1 MNNFIINEEE
11 KSRILSM
18 HTKLI
23 KEQQEKTTITEDP
36 NFTILKNAKKVGCLS
51 NGEIFKD
58 KTKNT
63 YFYRKPSSKEP
74 TKEVDF
80 FADMTYKFVDGSK
93 SGKWKCDG
101 LTTLANTDA
110 QVASQ
115 KATVDTDIARELE
128 QYGWKKRADIAVTDT
143 ELSQLYQKH
152 PKYDLYKLKVNTAKT
167 GGYTEEQKAFITQW
181 TGKGYVEKLSPEQL
195 ASGIYQKVKVQGSE
209 EYFPGGLIMY
219 KPAAGVQDKKTCRDY
234 IKTYY
239 DYWKTKREDITQTDF
254 DQLKSKVQACANQF
268 DGKWGGI
275 FSSVDNYVKTLRGGA
290 GGPLS
295 YGEDAK
301 WRLK

>member
-58 KTKNT
+58 KTKNI

-181 TGKGYVEKLSPEQL
+181 NGKGYVEKLSPEQL

-219 KPAAGVQDKKTCRDY
+219 KPAAGAQDKKTCRDD

-239 DYWKTKREDITQTDF
+239 NYWKTKREDITQTDF

-275 FSSVDNYVKTLRGGA
+275 FSSVDDYVKTLRGGA

>member
-1 MNNFIINEEE
+1 MNNFIINKEE

-18 HTKLI
+18 HKKLI

-36 NFTILKNAKKVGCLS
+36 NFTILKNARKVGCLS
-51 NGEIFKD
+51 NGEIFRD

-101 LTTLANTDA
+101 LTTLANTEAQQNAQKAKETQLSTDA
-110 QVASQ
+110 QTKKQQYISKFTGTPYNYLFNVEDIDKQ
-115 KATVDTDIARELE
+115 KFLELDPVNDLRIPA
-128 QYGWKKRADIAVTDT
+128 GIFAVTDKFYSDPSLNKT
-143 ELSQLYQKH
+143 IKGSSDSALDDVLENQSIDRKACRKNVEDYFKSFRRRNSIVIDG
-152 PKYDLYKLKVNTAKT
+152 PTFNKAKR
-167 GGYTEEQKAFITQW
+167 I
-181 TGKGYVEKLSPEQL
+181 
-195 ASGIYQKVKVQGSE
+195 VQSCKDE
-209 EYFPGGLIMY
+209 HY
-219 KPAAGVQDKKTCRDY
+219 
-234 IKTYY
+234 
-239 DYWKTKREDITQTDF
+239 
-254 DQLKSKVQACANQF
+254 
-268 DGKWGGI
+268 GKWGI
-275 FSSVDNYVKTLRGGA
+275 LGGGNKLDEILDTMSGGS